1 MCPVVR
7 NRSLKIAK
15 IDQHDGIAAGFE
27 ITAAIL
33 EIVSKS
39 QKQAR
44 YGTEKNVSQM
54 CGTKMNTHVKQNRF
68 VGGENWAR
76 KHVPTKLK
84 VRKRLILHACR
95 CSCRRGWRGEHEGA
109 NMRGRGVRTERTD
122 SQQQNRSSRIT
133 RRLPLTGHR
142 RATKVLLRRPTRS
155 ARRPSRRA
163 RRVPD
168 VPPRAVPV

>member
-1 MCPVVR
+1 MCEVDTYIYEERSFLCPVVR

-54 CGTKMNTHVKQNRF
+54 CGTKMNAHF
-68 VGGENWAR
+68 F
-76 KHVPTKLK
+76 
-84 VRKRLILHACR
+84 I
-95 CSCRRGWRGEHEGA
+95 
-109 NMRGRGVRTERTD
+109 
-122 SQQQNRSSRIT
+122 IT
-133 RRLPLTGHR
+133 PCAL
-142 RATKVLLRRPTRS
+142 A
-155 ARRPSRRA
+155 
-163 RRVPD
+163 
-168 VPPRAVPV
+168 